1 MNVWIFLWLNLKNIE
16 NKMDSFEFEK
26 YIADAEYI
34 DQELG
39 GLVLSVHFQACFYL
53 WNGHTPQSPAEPK
66 ESSRDANVNTPKAK
80 YFLKLNQ

>member
-34 DQELG
+34 
-39 GLVLSVHFQACFYL
+39 C
-53 WNGHTPQSPAEPK
+53 
-66 ESSRDANVNTPKAK
+66 SRTKQLLTKHNSC
-80 YFLKLNQ
+80 

>member
-1 MNVWIFLWLNLKNIE
+1 MNVWIFLWLNLKSIE
-16 NKMDSFEFEK
+16 NKMDSLEFEK

-53 WNGHTPQSPAEPK
+53 WNSHTSKP
-66 ESSRDANVNTPKAK
+66 
-80 YFLKLNQ
+80 Y